1 MLLVPTTE
9 SRPADEVTMLEL
21 LTKTLM
27 QTAVTLTHTWPY
39 LLLAVVIAAVLKVH
53 IQPARVRAT
62 LARYQRASVVGAIG
76 LSVAT
81 PLCSCGTMALVLA
94 MLATSMPWAP
104 IVAFMVASPLTSPG
118 QLLYTAGLFGWTFAA
133 FHFATAIVL
142 GFAGAAAAAVLQ
154 ARGWLANQT
163 RLRELGPVPISGGSD
178 AALAVGATPL
188 VERPSRP
195 GARVYGQA
203 LFAEGRRLGALFI
216 AFAFIG
222 YLLNNLI
229 PAAWVTA
236 LFGSGHRWGV
246 LLAAT
251 LGLPLYVNSD
261 ASLPLVKSF
270 LDSGA
275 SPGAAM
281 AFLLTGAGTSV
292 GAVVGALTIARWRVL
307 AVVVVTLW
315 IGAIV
320 AGYVFDAL
328 LAGNLF

>member
-1 MLLVPTTE
+1 VLLKE
-9 SRPADEVTMLEL
+9 ATMLEL
-21 LTKTLM
+21 LTKTLT
-27 QTAVTLTHTWPY
+27 QVAATIAHTWPY
-39 LLLAVVIAAVLKVH
+39 LAFAVLVAAVLKVH
-53 IQPARVRAT
+53 VEPGRVRAW

-76 LSVAT
+76 LGVAT

-118 QLLYTAGLFGWTFAA
+118 QLLYTAGLFGWPFAG
-133 FHFATAIVL
+133 FHFAVAIVL
-142 GFAGAAAAAVLQ
+142 GFEGAAAAAVLES
-154 ARGWLANQT
+154 RGWLVNQT
-163 RLRELGPVPISGGSD
+163 RLSRSQVPVIAGGSD
-178 AALAVGATPL
+178 AAVMEAAA
-188 VERPSRP
+188 PSVNVPARP
-195 GARVYGQA
+195 GLGEYARA
-203 LFAEGRRLGALFI
+203 LLVEGRRLGVLFVT
-216 AFAFIG
+216 FAFVG

-236 LFGSGHRWGV
+236 LFGSGQTWGV
-246 LLAAT
+246 VLAAT

-307 AVVVVTLW
+307 AVVVLTLW
-315 IGAIV
+315 AGAIV
-320 AGYVFDAL
+320 SGYVFDAL
-328 LAGNLF
+328 VAGRVF